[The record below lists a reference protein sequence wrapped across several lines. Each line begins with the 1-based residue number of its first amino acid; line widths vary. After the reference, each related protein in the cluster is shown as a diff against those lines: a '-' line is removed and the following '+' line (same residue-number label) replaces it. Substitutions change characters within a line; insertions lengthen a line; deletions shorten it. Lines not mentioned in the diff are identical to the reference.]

1 MTRKFAGVIPE
12 DLFNDYLKGEPVASV
27 CIKYNIPR
35 KAAFRALKE
44 RGVKIRPYPP
54 RIDYLPED
62 TICSLYLSGQS
73 CLALSKQFSVRRAKI
88 NQILLNHGVQ
98 IRNGSTANFI
108 RFGKMS
114 ASDRKKLSLKAHSM
128 LRGSHYS
135 IEKRIARAKHR
146 EETGFVSHIG
156 FGEREL
162 GQALVE
168 AGYSVIPQ
176 KAIYIY
182 NIDLF
187 VNDSIAVELM
197 SATSYGASNKPE
209 QLQRLKYLT
218 ERNIPV
224 VNIVWTNRNWFNTDN
239 IIAALKVICG
249 DPALFGKEWVIRCR
263 PDRTVSIKANDV
275 DIP

>member
-1 MTRKFAGVIPE
+1 MTRKFSGSIPE
-12 DLFNDYLKGEPVASV
+12 NLFNDYLAGDPVTVV
-27 CIKYNIPR
+27 CKKYGIPR
-35 KAAFRALKE
+35 NAAFRALKE
-44 RGVKIRPYPP
+44 RGIKIRPYPP

-62 TICSLYLSGQS
+62 TICSLYLKGKS

-88 NQILLNHGVQ
+88 NQILLNHGIQV
-98 IRNGSTANFI
+98 RNGSSANLI
-108 RFGKMS
+108 RFSQMT
-114 ASDRKKLSLKAHSM
+114 AQDLQKLTAKAHQAV
-128 LRGSHYS
+128 RGPRP
-135 IEKRIARAKHR
+135 IEKRIQYAQHR
-146 EETGFVSHIG
+146 EITGFDSHVG

-162 GQALVE
+162 AQALIKC
-168 AGYSVIPQ
+168 GYTVVPQ

-197 SATSYGASNKPE
+197 SATRYGASNKPE

-218 ERNIPV
+218 KRNIPV
-224 VNIVWTNRNWFNTDN
+224 INIVWTNRNWFNTDN
-239 IIAALKVICG
+239 IIAAFKAICR
-249 DPALFGKEWVIRCR
+249 DPTLFGKEWVIRCR